1 MDMLAAMRVFQKVAC
16 TLSFTEAGD
25 LLGLAPSSVS
35 RQVDGLEETLGVKL
49 LTRTTR
55 RLSLTE
61 AGEIYKGQVDELLS
75 ALDAVHENIAA
86 FADEPRG
93 RLKVSAP
100 RVFGKR
106 LIAPLIPAFLAAHPK
121 VTLELSL
128 TDDYVDLVETDTD
141 IVVRIGALGD
151 SSLVSRPL
159 GRYRRVL
166 VCAPAYLHGG
176 RQPPRSPSDLA
187 AHNCLRYRRSGE
199 RVAWTFMQP
208 QGAGTVEHLPQG
220 DFVANDVEALLV
232 ATEAGL
238 GVAMLPYWLVRERIE
253 HGALVPLLAEHPLAS
268 TMQEA
273 GIHFVYSLNRRQ
285 SRKVHA
291 FMDHVSSRVSSLLT

>member
-1 MDMLAAMRVFQKVAC
+1 MDMLAAMRVFQKVAS

-35 RQVDGLEETLGVKL
+35 RQVDGLEDELGVKL

-55 RLSLTE
+55 RLGLTE
-61 AGEIYKGQVDELLS
+61 AGEAYKTQVDGLL
-75 ALDAVHENIAA
+75 AELDAVHENIAA
-86 FADEPRG
+86 FGDELRG

-106 LIAPLIPAFLAAHPK
+106 LITPLVPAFLAAHPK

-141 IVVRIGALGD
+141 VVVRIGELGD
-151 SSLVSRPL
+151 SSFVSRPL
-159 GRYRRVL
+159 GRYRRVV
-166 VCAPAYLHGG
+166 VCTPAYL
-176 RQPPRSPSDLA
+176 RNRPPPRTPSDLA

-199 RVAWTFMQP
+199 RVTWAFSRP
-208 QGAGTVEHLPQG
+208 DSEGTVEYLPQG
-220 DFVANDVEALLV
+220 DFVANDVEALLLAV
-232 ATEAGL
+232 EAGL
-238 GVAMLPYWLVRERIE
+238 GIAMLPYWLVRDRIE
-253 HGALVPLLAEHPLAS
+253 TGALEQLLEDHPLAS
-268 TMQEA
+268 TLQAA
-273 GIHFVYSLNRRQ
+273 GIHFVYALNRRQ

-291 FMDHVSSRVSSLLT
+291 FMDHVSSCVSGLLA

>member
-1 MDMLAAMRVFQKVAC
+1 MDMLAAMRVFQKVAS

-25 LLGLAPSSVS
+25 LMGLAPSSVS
-35 RQVDGLEETLGVKL
+35 RQVDGLEDELGVKL
-49 LTRTTR
+49 LNRTTR
-55 RLSLTE
+55 RLALTE
-61 AGEIYKGQVDELLS
+61 AGAAYKAQVDGLL
-75 ALDAVHENIAA
+75 AELDAVHENIAA

-106 LIAPLIPAFLAAHPK
+106 LITPLIPEFLAAHPK

-128 TDDYVDLVETDTD
+128 TDEYVDLVETDTD
-141 IVVRIGALGD
+141 VVIRIGALGD

-159 GRYRRVL
+159 GRYRRAL
-166 VCAPAYLHGG
+166 VCTPGYLCTRQAPI
-176 RQPPRSPSDLA
+176 SPSDLNG
-187 AHNCLRYRRSGE
+187 HNCLRYRRSGE
-199 RVAWTFMQP
+199 RVVWTFMRP
-208 QGAGTVEHLPQG
+208 QGGGTVEHAPQG
-220 DFVANDVEALLV
+220 DLVANDVEVLLA
-232 ATEAGL
+232 ATESGL
-238 GVAMLPYWLVRERIE
+238 GIAMLPYWLVRERLE
-253 HGALVPLLAEHPLAS
+253 SGSLVQLLVEHPFAS

-291 FMDHVSSRVSSLLT
+291 FMDYVSNRVSELLT